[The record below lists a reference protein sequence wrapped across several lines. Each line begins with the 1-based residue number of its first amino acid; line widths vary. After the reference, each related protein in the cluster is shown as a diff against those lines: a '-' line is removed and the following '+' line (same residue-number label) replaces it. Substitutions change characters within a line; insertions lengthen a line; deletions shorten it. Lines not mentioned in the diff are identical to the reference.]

1 MIDRAAAT
9 WLSALEMLRR
19 NRFALSGLS
28 LVVILVISIVYL
40 TFGAL
45 RINPART
52 TIEVRVPLA
61 ESGGLLPRQDVTV
74 RGVPVGR
81 VESVVL
87 ADGGV
92 TAVASIDAQVKI
104 PVDSAVRVSGLS
116 AAGEQYLDFR
126 PLVDTGPYLAD
137 GAVIDRDR
145 TSVPVTLA
153 QALANANGALTQL
166 DPEKLAVIRRELG
179 VSVEGPEKLADIL
192 DGGTFLISALDGVL
206 PETVSLL
213 STSRVVFSTVA
224 DVDAGLAAT
233 GQSLGSLFAGMA
245 RMDGGF
251 RTLVARAPENLQGI
265 DDLFADNSETMVRL
279 LGNLTT
285 VAELSYVRVPALNAL
300 FPDPAVRGSVL
311 ENMLTVFH
319 DGAAWGIGDMYPRYA
334 CDYQVPRQP
343 PSAADYPEPRRYT
356 YCNDPDPSVL
366 IRGARNA
373 PRPAGDDTA
382 GPPPDADLSA
392 TTDPTPRGRWTI
404 PTPYG
409 GPPLPLAVPGDVL
422 PPDAPPQPPGWPI
435 QVP

>member
-1 MIDRAAAT
+1 MDRALEA
-9 WLSALEMLRR
+9 WLSTLETVRR
-19 NRFALSGLS
+19 NRFALSGWS
-28 LVVILVISIVYL
+28 LAVIFVVSVAYL

-45 RINPART
+45 RINPARS
-52 TIEVRVPLA
+52 TIEVRVPLT
-61 ESGGLLPRQDVTV
+61 ESGGLLPQQDVTV

-81 VESVVL
+81 VKSVVL

-92 TAVASIDAQVKI
+92 TAVASIDARTNI
-104 PVDSAVRVSGLS
+104 PVDSTVRVSGLS

-126 PLVDTGPYLAD
+126 PATDRGPYLTD
-137 GAVIDRDR
+137 GSVVDPDR

-153 QALANANGALTQL
+153 QALANANGALAQV

-179 VSVEGPEKLADIL
+179 VSVKGPEKLADIL

-213 STSRVVFSTVA
+213 STSRVVFDTMV
-224 DVDAGLAAT
+224 DVDPGLAAT

-245 RMDGGF
+245 RMDSGF
-251 RTLVARAPENLQGI
+251 RTLVARAPDNLEGI
-265 DDLFADNSETMVRL
+265 DNLFADNSETMVRL
-279 LGNLTT
+279 LGNLAT

-311 ENMLTVFH
+311 ENLLTVFH
-319 DGAAWGIGDMYPRYA
+319 DGAVWGIGDMYPRYA

-382 GPPPDADLSA
+382 GPPPGADLNA

-409 GPPLPLAVPGDVL
+409 GPPLPMAVPGENADR
-422 PPDAPPQPPGWPI
+422 PGS
-435 QVP
+435 

>member
-1 MIDRAAAT
+1 MDRALEA
-9 WLSALEMLRR
+9 WLSTLETVRG
-19 NRFALSGLS
+19 NRFALSGWS
-28 LVVILVISIVYL
+28 LAVIFVVSVAYL

-45 RINPART
+45 RINPARS
-52 TIEVRVPLA
+52 TIEVRVPLT
-61 ESGGLLPRQDVTV
+61 ESGGLLPQQDVTV

-81 VESVVL
+81 VKSVVL

-92 TAVASIDAQVKI
+92 TAVASIDARTNI
-104 PVDSAVRVSGLS
+104 PVDSTVRVSGLS

-126 PLVDTGPYLAD
+126 PATDRGPYLTD
-137 GAVIDRDR
+137 GSVVDPDR

-153 QALANANGALTQL
+153 QALANANGALAQV

-179 VSVEGPEKLADIL
+179 VSVKGPEKLADIL

-213 STSRVVFSTVA
+213 STSRVVFNTMV
-224 DVDAGLAAT
+224 DVDPGLAAT

-245 RMDGGF
+245 RMDSGF
-251 RTLVARAPENLQGI
+251 RTLVARAPDNLEGI
-265 DDLFADNSETMVRL
+265 DNLFADNSETMVRL
-279 LGNLTT
+279 LGNLAT

-311 ENMLTVFH
+311 ENLLTVFH
-319 DGAAWGIGDMYPRYA
+319 DGAVWGIGDMYPRYA

-382 GPPPDADLSA
+382 GPPPGADLNA

-409 GPPLPLAVPGDVL
+409 GPPLPMAVPGENADR
-422 PPDAPPQPPGWPI
+422 PGS
-435 QVP
+435 